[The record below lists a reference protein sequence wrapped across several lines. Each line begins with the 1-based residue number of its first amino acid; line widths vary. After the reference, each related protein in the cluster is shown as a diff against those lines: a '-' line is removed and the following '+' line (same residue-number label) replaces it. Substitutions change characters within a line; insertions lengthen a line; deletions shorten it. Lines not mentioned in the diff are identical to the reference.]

1 MAAWLQGRRPSLA
14 LVEVDTPEFTRALEA
29 WAEAAFLARESPREM
44 KRFLNRLRFANTG
57 PTTPDGP
64 TMVGLAVL
72 AHKDRRRVEAFR
84 DGRIGLEALS
94 GTSRNDQ
101 DAFAEAVERAMA
113 ALRSDGLPFQPS
125 PEDARAFLDAWT
137 AVTVR
142 A

>member
-1 MAAWLQGRRPSLA
+1 MSGVDAGIVCLQWRRPSLA

-29 WAEAAFLARESPREM
+29 WAEAAFLA
-44 KRFLNRLRFANTG
+44 
-57 PTTPDGP
+57 
-64 TMVGLAVL
+64 
-72 AHKDRRRVEAFR
+72 HKDRRGLEAFR
-84 DGRIGLEALS
+84 DRRIGLEALT

-101 DAFAEAVERAMA
+101 DAFAEAVQRAMA